1 MKVSLAFSAVST
13 LLATTTALFAAERTW
28 TGDTAIDADFGTAG
42 NWSGETV
49 PGTDDKAVVGSGSS
63 SEAPVVFQTP
73 SWTVKGYTV
82 DNGGGLDIAA
92 GSLVSSA
99 EARIGNAGA
108 GSLAVTG
115 GVLQNAQTFS
125 VGYDAGS
132 SGTFLLTD
140 GFVTNGNYTYI
151 GNMGTGTMTMQGGLF
166 RTTSGTAKGNIYVAN
181 AAGSHGELTLS
192 GGTVDLAYQ
201 LVVGS
206 SGTGTFTMNGGSLV
220 TSRHGILGNGATGSG
235 TMHLISGELYQN
247 AYDLLVGNYGEGY
260 LVVENTF
267 LNMKCRTLQAG
278 VEAGSCGVVELNGG
292 KISTGATT
300 TSYIGK
306 SGHGELYLH
315 GGEIYGP
322 SKGSVVVRDTE
333 NAFGLVRGWGL
344 FSTDGAASHRN
355 FNGVIVA
362 DGFGEAH
369 DLDFGTSSYAFPCES
384 KLENTSTNGYYAV
397 GQGRM
402 VIPPYVLQPGTNA
415 VAWCEAQDDAAIDM
429 VNSASFVLDI
439 KAPKKNMEF
448 YGDLYAADRAD
459 VPAFRKS
466 QVPIGVWKFTFT
478 DPLNAIDVT
487 VRYDH
492 VAAKGK
498 KVSLLRYD
506 ETLAEWVDTEASELD
521 GYRLRTTVSDL
532 GFFATAIPANQ
543 ETVVIIQ

>member
-1 MKVSLAFSAVST
+1 MKDFLALSAVST

-28 TGDTAIDADFGTAG
+28 MGDTAIDADFGTAG

-49 PGTDDKAVVGSGSS
+49 PGTDDKPVVGSGSS
-63 SEAPVVFQTP
+63 PEAPVVFQTP

-125 VGYDAGS
+125 VGYGVGS
-132 SGTFLLTD
+132 SGTFLLTA
-140 GFVTNGNYTYI
+140 GFVTNGYYTYI
-151 GNMGTGTMTMQGGLF
+151 GNMGTGTMTMRGGLF
-166 RTTSGTAKGNIYVAN
+166 RTTSGTEKGNIYVAN
-181 AAGSHGELTLS
+181 AAGSHGEFTLS

-201 LVVGS
+201 LIVGNY
-206 SGTGTFTMNGGSLV
+206 GHGAFTMDGGSLS
-220 TSRHGILGNGATGSG
+220 TSRHCYLGNAAGSFG
-235 TMHLISGELYQN
+235 EAHLISADGYRN
-247 AYDLLVGNYGEGY
+247 AYDLFVGNSGDGH
-260 LVVENTF
+260 LVVESTF
-267 LNMKCRTLQAG
+267 PDVKCRTLQIG
-278 VEAGSCGVVELNGG
+278 VEAGSHGVVEMNGG
-292 KISTGATT
+292 KVTTGATT

-439 KAPKKNMEF
+439 KAPKKNMKF

-459 VPAFRKS
+459 VPAFRKG
-466 QVPIGVWKFTFT
+466 QVPIGVWKFSFT

-492 VAAKGK
+492 VAAKGR

-506 ETLAEWVDTEASELD
+506 ESLSEWVDTEAAERD
-521 GYRLRTTVSDL
+521 GYRLRTTVSGL
-532 GFFATAIPANQ
+532 GFFATAIPANR